1 MPEQYLSRTSS
12 AQPGS
17 ILWKFL
23 ISLSRALDLS
33 YNGIMSHHMRVAVII
48 DKISRAMGLSQ
59 DITARTVQASL
70 IHDLGVKTWGDRNML
85 QKFEVADPYTHAL
98 EGCRILTD
106 GGDRMASR
114 SSNDRGGGA
123 LFGSHAVVILH
134 HHDKWDGGNPTG
146 AKRNAIPIEARM
158 IHLADRIDVLL
169 DESRPFNSQRQEILK
184 IIQSQRGRVFDPEL
198 IEVVSDLSKSESFW
212 FDLEQSFLPKSL
224 ESNANRDLA
233 GALPFGL
240 VSLDGLGPSLLDVV
254 EALSWVF
261 AEVVDRRSPYTQR
274 HCRMV
279 GDCSYTVAK
288 NLGLSDSVCRELR
301 VAGLLHDLGKLG
313 VSEDILN
320 KEGPLDDEELY
331 MIKRHPYLTYHL
343 LSDIPGF
350 DRIKEW
356 ASFHHER
363 PDGQGYPFRMDSSE
377 LSLESRIVAVC
388 DVFSALYENRPY
400 RPGLSPEEV
409 KRILVEMAQE
419 GALDREVVDVAV
431 EVLWEVTDLGG
442 VSDLGEVSDLV
453 ASTSVNGS

>member
-1 MPEQYLSRTSS
+1 MSRTSS

-33 YNGIMSHHMRVAVII
+33 YNGIMSHHMRVAVIT

-70 IHDLGVKTWGDRNML
+70 IHDLGVKTWGDRNIL

-114 SSNDRGGGA
+114 S
-123 LFGSHAVVILH
+123 
-134 HHDKWDGGNPTG
+134 
-146 AKRNAIPIEARM
+146 
-158 IHLADRIDVLL
+158 
-169 DESRPFNSQRQEILK
+169 
-184 IIQSQRGRVFDPEL
+184 
-198 IEVVSDLSKSESFW
+198 
-212 FDLEQSFLPKSL
+212 
-224 ESNANRDLA
+224 
-233 GALPFGL
+233 
-240 VSLDGLGPSLLDVV
+240 
-254 EALSWVF
+254 
-261 AEVVDRRSPYTQR
+261 
-274 HCRMV
+274 
-279 GDCSYTVAK
+279 
-288 NLGLSDSVCRELR
+288 
-301 VAGLLHDLGKLG
+301 
-313 VSEDILN
+313 
-320 KEGPLDDEELY
+320 
-331 MIKRHPYLTYHL
+331 
-343 LSDIPGF
+343 
-350 DRIKEW
+350 EW

-442 VSDLGEVSDLV
+442 ASDLGEVSDLV